1 MRFTLQSFDPFLHWM
16 TLVILCIMPLLI
28 GYVLYKLGSLPGA
41 IARERGHPQAAA
53 IGICGWMG
61 VVTLVLWPVAMVW
74 AHLSPAR
81 LGEINADRTSE
92 LLARMQRASKLL
104 AQIETLASGQSTKVT
119 GG

>member
-41 IARERGHPQAAA
+41 IARECGHPQAAA

-74 AHLSPAR
+74 AHLAGPAGRNQCRSNERATRTHATR
-81 LGEINADRTSE
+81 LKTACADRGPGP
-92 LLARMQRASKLL
+92 
-104 AQIETLASGQSTKVT
+104 GQSTKVT